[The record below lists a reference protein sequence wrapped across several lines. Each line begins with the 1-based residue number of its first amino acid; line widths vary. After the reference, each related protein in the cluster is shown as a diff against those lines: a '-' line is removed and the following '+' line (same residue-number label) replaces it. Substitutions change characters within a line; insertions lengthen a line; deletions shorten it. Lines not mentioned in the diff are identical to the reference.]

1 MTGNRLH
8 SACITFPGFQ
18 WAGQVQTFANEG
30 REALL
35 RQEKRNQE
43 TTVQPWGRVLVSIRE
58 TVKVAQS
65 RLTLCDP
72 RDYTYIHM
80 LVCIRIH
87 IYAYIYVYIHI
98 HMYTCYI
105 YGVLQARTLEWE
117 AYRFSSGSSLPRNW
131 TKVSLIAG
139 RFFINWAI
147 GEAHPFKGYIQK
159 YLWAVLQMLK
169 PPPAGRRKLYADHKH
184 TDPRLV
190 GSRWMMPTPSHLITN
205 QAEESPWGDYALLL
219 EHWRL
224 LTIPST
230 GSHSFEGISPPW
242 PCLTGKA
249 IKLLFPTSPKSL
261 TFNSLSG
268 SRE

>member
-18 WAGQVQTFANEG
+18 WAGQVQAFANEG

-35 RQEKRNQE
+35 KQGKRKE

-65 RLTLCDP
+65 CPTLCDP
-72 RDYTYIHM
+72 RNYTY
-80 LVCIRIH
+80 IH

-131 TKVSLIAG
+131 IRVSLIAG
-139 RFFINWAI
+139 RFFTNWAI
-147 GEAHPFKGYIQK
+147 GEALPFKGYTQK

-169 PPPAGRRKLYADHKH
+169 PPPAGRRKLYVDHKH

-190 GSRWMMPTPSHLITN
+190 GSRWMMPTPHHLITN
-205 QAEESPWGDYALLL
+205 QTEESPWGDHSPLL
-219 EHWRL
+219 EHYK
-224 LTIPST
+224 TP
-230 GSHSFEGISPPW
+230 H
-242 PCLTGKA
+242 C
-249 IKLLFPTSPKSL
+249 SL
-261 TFNSLSG
+261 HRGHTVL
-268 SRE
+268 RELVHCGPVWLEKQ